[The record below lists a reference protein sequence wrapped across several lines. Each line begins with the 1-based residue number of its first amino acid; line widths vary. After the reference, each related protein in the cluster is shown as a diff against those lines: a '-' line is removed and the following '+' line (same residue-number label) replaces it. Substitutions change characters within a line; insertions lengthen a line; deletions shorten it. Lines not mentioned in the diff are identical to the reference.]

1 MSSELRHR
9 SVATQQSSQSTSES
23 EIMMTKNYEE
33 AHLSAHALQAAS
45 PIHCGTVIK
54 IHVPAIY
61 SFLPATIQWFISR
74 CCPKAWSPTW
84 KRRHLIAIGGYL
96 YRFKDENSSSP
107 KGAPIAVSLTEAQ
120 IISNDNSTFDSGG
133 EFNVMFD
140 RLPDGYN
147 AIFELSSIGKTQYF
161 AVESKEEAN
170 IWVNTIKQMR
180 QEAISRAMG
189 HTNIPYPKEWTSFDA
204 SAKRLCAQKQ
214 RIKNKLEEMNK
225 KEQEMQSL
233 GGGVGGPMSMGYYS

>member
-1 MSSELRHR
+1 MSSELRQR
-9 SVATQQSSQSTSES
+9 SVATQQSSQSATSE
-23 EIMMTKNYEE
+23 MMTKNYEE
-33 AHLSAHALQAAS
+33 AHLSAQALQAAS

-54 IHVPAIY
+54 IHIPALY

-74 CCPKAWSPTW
+74 CCPKSFSPQW
-84 KRRHLIAIGGYL
+84 KRRYLIAMGGYL

-120 IISNDNSTFDSGG
+120 IISNDNTLDSGG
-133 EFNVMFD
+133 EFNVIFD
-140 RLPDGYN
+140 QLPEGYN

-170 IWVNTIKQMR
+170 IWVNSIKQMR

-189 HTNIPYPKEWTSFDA
+189 HTTVPYPKEWTSFDA

-214 RIKNKLEEMNK
+214 RIKNKLEVMNK
-225 KEQEMQSL
+225 KEQEMQAL
-233 GGGVGGPMSMGYYS
+233 GGGVGGVMSMGYYS

>member
-1 MSSELRHR
+1 MSSELRQR
-9 SVATQQSSQSTSES
+9 SVATQQSSRSATSE
-23 EIMMTKNYEE
+23 MTKNYEE

-54 IHVPAIY
+54 IHVPALY

-74 CCPKAWSPTW
+74 CCPKSFSPQW
-84 KRRHLIAIGGYL
+84 KRRYLIAIGGYL

-107 KGAPIAVSLTEAQ
+107 KGAPIAASLTEAQ
-120 IISNDNSTFDSGG
+120 VISNESVDSG

-140 RLPDGYN
+140 QLPEGYN

-161 AVESKEEAN
+161 AVESKEEAD
-170 IWVNTIKQMR
+170 IWVNSIKQMR

-214 RIKNKLEEMNK
+214 RIKNKLEVMNN

-233 GGGVGGPMSMGYYS
+233 GGGVGGPLSMGYYS

>member
-1 MSSELRHR
+1 MSSELRQR
-9 SVATQQSSQSTSES
+9 SVATQQSSQSATSE
-23 EIMMTKNYEE
+23 MMTKNYEE
-33 AHLSAHALQAAS
+33 AHLSAQALQAAS

-54 IHVPAIY
+54 IHIPALY

-74 CCPKAWSPTW
+74 CCPKSFSPQW
-84 KRRHLIAIGGYL
+84 KRRYLIAMGGYL

-120 IISNDNSTFDSGG
+120 IISNDNTLDSGG
-133 EFNVMFD
+133 EFNVIFD
-140 RLPDGYN
+140 QLPEGYN

-170 IWVNTIKQMR
+170 IWVNSIKQMR

-189 HTNIPYPKEWTSFDA
+189 HTNIPYSKEWTSFDA

-214 RIKNKLEEMNK
+214 RIKNKLEVMNK
-225 KEQEMQSL
+225 KEQEMQAL
-233 GGGVGGPMSMGYYS
+233 GGGVGGPMTMGYYS